1 MKGPGRI
8 VWRVRAQDDVAHA
21 NVFDAAL
28 LPPDASSWE
37 PVRLFG
43 LDVPYESER
52 PDGPV
57 TLIVRARAGACRIV
71 VECEAFDPDGNRRV
85 FGRSAN
91 AESVIIRTT
100 NGIRV
105 GKLPAGEPDPFAPSR

>member
-1 MKGPGRI
+1 MKQSGRL
-8 VWRVRAQDDVAHA
+8 VWRVRAQDNVARA
-21 NVFDAAL
+21 SVFDAAL

-52 PDGPV
+52 PDSPM
-57 TLIVRARAGACRIV
+57 TLIVRARAGACLIA
-71 VECEAFDPDGNRRV
+71 VECEAFDADGQRLV
-85 FGRSAN
+85 FGRSTN
-91 AESVIIRTT
+91 AESVIIRMP

-105 GKLPAGEPDPFAPSR
+105 TTLPAGEPDPFAPSP